1 MKNYLSFLFF
11 ISISLS
17 ANVLDD
23 LIIKKK
29 PEINQIVIELI
40 AAGLNDQTNNRNP
53 SLGQQIC
60 MAGGRSLSDC
70 IGRSIGGGICMAG
83 GRRLSDCIGRSIG
96 GGICMAGGRRLS
108 DCIGRSIGGG
118 ICMAGGRRFSDC
130 IGSSIPKGICM
141 AGGGSFNNCIGVRS
155 VESAIEK
162 IPFKDRTFWW
172 DRFRDQ
178 YGNYQWRCRGG
189 QTKQFAN
196 DSKCS
201 GVSKDDDRWPG

>member
-70 IGRSIGGGICMAG
+70 IV
-83 GRRLSDCIGRSIG
+83 D
-96 GGICMAGGRRLS
+96 
-108 DCIGRSIGGG
+108 
-118 ICMAGGRRFSDC
+118 
-130 IGSSIPKGICM
+130 
-141 AGGGSFNNCIGVRS
+141 
-155 VESAIEK
+155 
-162 IPFKDRTFWW
+162 
-172 DRFRDQ
+172 
-178 YGNYQWRCRGG
+178 
-189 QTKQFAN
+189 
-196 DSKCS
+196 
-201 GVSKDDDRWPG
+201 

>member
-1 MKNYLSFLFF
+1 M
-11 ISISLS
+11 S

-60 MAGGRSLSDC
+60 MAGGRS
-70 IGRSIGGGICMAG
+70 
-83 GRRLSDCIGRSIG
+83 
-96 GGICMAGGRRLS
+96 LS